1 MHKSTVERRIAET
14 SDFEELNRISLQ
26 YANGGNYATALL
38 AWMRAE
44 ELGCTKYRKNIV
56 ALLFKNDIQGY
67 ERQKAE
73 AMIKQWLKDGDAD
86 VQESLRILKS
96 VYINSGTDAEDNT

>member
-1 MHKSTVERRIAET
+1 MCTTIEGRIAELT
-14 SDFEELNRISLQ
+14 DLDNLERIGKK
-26 YANGGNYATALL
+26 YANGGNYTTALL

>member
-1 MHKSTVERRIAET
+1 MCKSTIEGRIAELT
-14 SDFEELNRISLQ
+14 DLDNLEHIGKK
-26 YANGGNYATALL
+26 YANGGNYTTALL

-44 ELGCTKYRKNIV
+44 ELGCTKYRINIV

-73 AMIKQWLKDGDAD
+73 AIGCGEKDWNGWRHKCPYCGYQWD
-86 VQESLRILKS
+86 
-96 VYINSGTDAEDNT
+96 